1 MPQITFKTTAQ
12 YQLPII
18 DICEKAK
25 QPTDKDAVMPNTAQN
40 ESDGDFV
47 PQKTTAPG
55 TSVAKTSSNAFSLTK
70 AKAIQIDVQS
80 APVIIDEAVLAQP
93 AQEGESVAVCNEND
107 QTTSMAHQVNLVAPD
122 RFIPR
127 AVVCF
132 SSDLDQNM
140 SSIGVT
146 FAQEAK
152 AFQQKKHTQKK
163 EPTAFGA
170 RQAIKIQ
177 STQTAK
183 EIPVITRSIS
193 GTRFIYDTVSLFNYC
208 VNWCKSVY
216 FGRVVLRAIHN
227 TGTLLLIFPGKAA
240 HYIQFVY
247 KNNPLS
253 EIQRQF
259 QSEIMPA
266 DVKIFRSFSDFS
278 AWMKSQVP
286 CDA

>member
-25 QPTDKDAVMPNTAQN
+25 QPADKAAVMPNNAQN
-40 ESDGDFV
+40 ESACDLV
-47 PQKTTAPG
+47 PQKITVPE
-55 TSVAKTSSNAFSLTK
+55 TSVAKAPPNAFSLTEEK
-70 AKAIQIDVQS
+70 TIQIDVQS
-80 APVIIDEAVLAQP
+80 APVIIDEAVLAQS
-93 AQEGESVAVCNEND
+93 AQEESVAVFNEND
-107 QTTSMAHQVNLVAPD
+107 QTTPMAHQVNFAAPD
-122 RFIPR
+122 RFVPR

-140 SSIGVT
+140 SSVGVT

-152 AFQQKKHTQKK
+152 AFQKKKHTQKK
-163 EPTAFGA
+163 ETSAFGT
-170 RQAIKIQ
+170 RQTIKIQ
-177 STQTAK
+177 STPTAK

-253 EIQRQF
+253 EMQRQF

-278 AWMKSQVP
+278 VWMKSQVP